1 MVTALAPRTEIG
13 HNDLMKL
20 RFFALATLFSALFT
34 AACSVP
40 IVPVPAGSQ
49 PQMPAARPSMQVPAG
64 QLPNAQVPAG
74 QWIDWP
80 ITPGDWVYR
89 SDDRGSI
96 ALFGP
101 AGRDA
106 IVTLRC
112 DRSRTKLYFSRA
124 DDAGTRGGN
133 MTIRTSSALKQFAAQ
148 SVGGTPAYI
157 AAELT
162 PGDSFLDAMIFTR
175 GRIAVEAAGQQS
187 IAIPAWS
194 EVAKVVEDCR
204 G

>member
-1 MVTALAPRTEIG
+1 VCKSRLGNYRTR
-13 HNDLMKL
+13 K
-20 RFFALATLFSALFT
+20 FQQ
-34 AACSVP
+34 
-40 IVPVPAGSQ
+40 GSGLI
-49 PQMPAARPSMQVPAG
+49 G
-64 QLPNAQVPAG
+64 QLRRVTGYTVA
-74 QWIDWP
+74 
-80 ITPGDWVYR
+80 T
-89 SDDRGSI
+89 I
-96 ALFGP
+96 AV
-101 AGRDA
+101 R
-106 IVTLRC
+106 LRY
-112 DRSRTKLYFSRA
+112 LA
-124 DDAGTRGGN
+124 DDTGTRGGN

>member
-1 MVTALAPRTEIG
+1 MVTALAPPTEIG
-13 HNDLMKL
+13 HNDRMKL
-20 RFFALATLFSALFT
+20 RFFVLTPALLA

-40 IVPVPAGSQ
+40 IVPQPASTAAQ
-49 PQMPAARPSMQVPAG
+49 NPVTPPPPAVTNTQGPVGP
-64 QLPNAQVPAG
+64 
-74 QWIDWP
+74 WTDWP

-89 SDDRGSI
+89 SDDRGSL

-112 DRSRTKLYFSRA
+112 DRNQRKIYFSRA

-133 MTIRTSSALKQFAAQ
+133 MTIRASSALKQFSAQ
-148 SVGGTPAYI
+148 SAGGAPAYV
-157 AAELT
+157 AVEMT
-162 PGDSFLDAMIFTR
+162 PSDAFLDAMIFTR

-187 IAIPAWS
+187 IAIPVWA
-194 EVAKVVEDCR
+194 EIAKVVEDCR